1 MTNGQQTFIESDPR
15 SLIAQAD
22 DDRHRMA
29 WVEKK
34 REELLKS
41 TAGIPKSSKTEN
53 QQISVVTLML
63 IVLVMLVFMSALMF
77 IVAYGIIHYLD
88 NGAK

>member
-29 WVEKK
+29 WLEKRK
-34 REELLKS
+34 QELLSS
-41 TAGIPKSSKTEN
+41 TAGIPKSSEATN
-53 QQISVVTLML
+53 QEISVVHLMMY
-63 IVLVMLVFMSALMF
+63 VLVILVFMSALMF
-77 IVAYGIIHYLD
+77 VVAYGIIHYLD
-88 NGAK
+88 NDAK